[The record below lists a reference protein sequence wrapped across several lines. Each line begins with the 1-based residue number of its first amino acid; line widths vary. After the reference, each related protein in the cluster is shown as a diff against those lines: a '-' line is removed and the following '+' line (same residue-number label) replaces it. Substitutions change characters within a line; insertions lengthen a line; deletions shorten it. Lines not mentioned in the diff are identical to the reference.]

1 MSQWGL
7 CLGLSIRPT
16 HAVTD
21 TQEHVF
27 GLPLEEAHVYIV
39 QTRMYSLRDLPEK
52 LGYMAKFI
60 SNLEQLH
67 LHKSILKSGWNIK
80 CEFILQHTCCCLNKN
95 VSSTDLQG

>member
-16 HAVTD
+16 RAVTD

-39 QTRMYSLRDLPEK
+39 QTRMYGLRKTQLHGK
-52 LGYMAKFI
+52 IHLKF
-60 SNLEQLH
+60 EQLH
-67 LHKSILKSGWNIK
+67 LHKSILKTGWNIK
-80 CEFILQHTCCCLNKN
+80 WEFILQRTCS
-95 VSSTDLQG
+95 VV